1 MSSSL
6 LWITFVGE
14 TEGERKRIF
23 TTIETDNLG
32 EVKHLEQIK
41 KDIYR
46 ILLLTSADVYDLH
59 TILHQAGNF
68 PINIKEED
76 GHTVWSHRRYN
87 EFFPNRAAE

>member
-41 KDIYR
+41 KISTESYYS
-46 ILLLTSADVYDLH
+46 LLQMFMISIQYFTKLATS
-59 TILHQAGNF
+59 Q
-68 PINIKEED
+68 
-76 GHTVWSHRRYN
+76 
-87 EFFPNRAAE
+87 